1 MTRRRHADWAGAP
14 ETDGPSAR
22 RDASE
27 PPEAA
32 PEAPPEALLGAEPP
46 EAADIPDALAR
57 LAADDRFEF
66 RLTGGRG
73 FILDFEKGRDV
84 INLEGLGLTPWD
96 LTPSIQGRDLALAF
110 EGGEVILRGA
120 AGVHLDQWDFRY

>member
-27 PPEAA
+27 PSEAA
-32 PEAPPEALLGAEPP
+32 PEALTGGEPP
-46 EAADIPDALAR
+46 EAADVPDALAR

>member
-27 PPEAA
+27 PSEAA
-32 PEAPPEALLGAEPP
+32 PEALTGGEPP
-46 EAADIPDALAR
+46 EAADVPDALAR

-110 EGGEVILRGA
+110 EGGEAILRGA